1 MSTCVLRV
9 PLSIVC
15 SSFMQVIDQVLARV
29 IQGFVRTLA
38 GVLGII
44 AVICFN
50 FPLFLVSLPPLAWI
64 YHLIMV

>member
-1 MSTCVLRV
+1 
-9 PLSIVC
+9 
-15 SSFMQVIDQVLARV
+15 MQVIDQVLARV